1 MKTFFRFLW
10 EHKSLTVI
18 QILSISIALSF
29 AIPAVSL
36 MLELQKMNHDN
47 PQYKDIYGVKTAG
60 TMSFA
65 EEDKYFIDNYP
76 EVEAATM
83 FVSSGTQMKTD
94 IIVGSTQHSAKT
106 MFCNADIIDFFPIKM
121 ISGSIESISEGKNII
136 LSKEF
141 AASLSDENLLGST
154 IFIKDDSYLV
164 SGIMEGFESRRIPY
178 TDIILNMDENIDGN
192 NFFTYTFLRLSE
204 GTDIETFT
212 EKVVKN
218 ETELFAS
225 NLGVSKDYLRL
236 GFERYDKMA
245 VSSSFYWL
253 TSMDP
258 NMLIMAG
265 MSVLLLLL
273 FAFSNY
279 ANLSMAMSTRRA
291 KEMATKRL
299 LGSSNSMIWAQS
311 LCENIVFTAICF
323 VLGLLFA
330 SFSADAL
337 NRLMSIDGPTDLLS
351 SLVLNPVSMLAYA
364 VLIVVIGLLTGIA
377 PARAVSRYSALD
389 IVKGEFRA
397 KEKKFVSKL
406 LIVIQGVLTVA
417 LLFVSIVE
425 LNQFKHNLKMDFGC
439 EIDDVYF
446 VLLPSSDDAEK
457 DLVMQALLSKPYV
470 LKAGY
475 AESIPGFCYST
486 SDLENMYVNNLV
498 CDQDAFAAL
507 GFRVSEDFVSR
518 GTSTL
523 WISQQMKDLMGDT
536 ELSGEEMDILG
547 ADVVGGTI
555 EKFFTNSNLE
565 PGYACVT
572 VKNAESPVNK
582 TYMVLRTTGDHREL
596 SRDIQETVNIV
607 IYSNSDRFKSSRCYY
622 VRDFYNAGRLSSFES
637 LLSLMKEYLII
648 MLALSLLGILG
659 ISTYNMQIHKHDIAI
674 RKVFGSST
682 KEETVRNT
690 RTYSRL
696 MLIANILGLPLGY
709 LLGTVLLQS
718 EVSKIAISPW
728 MFIVTFLCTMAAVVC
743 VCSIQS
749 YFTANVNPIDNLKSE

>member
-1 MKTFFRFLW
+1 MKSYFRLLW
-10 EHKSLTVI
+10 KHKSLTVI

-47 PQYKDIYGVKTAG
+47 PRYKDIYGVKTAG

-94 IIVGSTQHSAKT
+94 IIVGSAQHSAKT
-106 MFCNADIIDFFPIKM
+106 MFCNADITDFFPVKM

-141 AASLSDENLLGST
+141 AALLSDENLLGST
-154 IFIKDDSYLV
+154 ILIKDESYLV
-164 SGIMEGFESRRIPY
+164 TGILDEFESQKIPY
-178 TDIILNMDENIDGN
+178 SDIVLSMDDNIDGHS
-192 NFFTYTFLRLSE
+192 FFTYTFIRLSE

-218 ETELFAS
+218 ETEVFAS

-253 TSMDP
+253 TSMNP
-258 NMLIMAG
+258 TLLVVVG

-291 KEMATKRL
+291 KEVATKRL
-299 LGSSNSMIWAQS
+299 LGSSIPVIWVQS

-337 NRLMSIDGPTDLLS
+337 NRLMSVDGPTALLS
-351 SLVLNPVSMLAYA
+351 SLVLSPASLLAYA

-397 KEKKFVSKL
+397 K
-406 LIVIQGVLTVA
+406 
-417 LLFVSIVE
+417 
-425 LNQFKHNLKMDFGC
+425 
-439 EIDDVYF
+439 
-446 VLLPSSDDAEK
+446 
-457 DLVMQALLSKPYV
+457 
-470 LKAGY
+470 
-475 AESIPGFCYST
+475 
-486 SDLENMYVNNLV
+486 
-498 CDQDAFAAL
+498 
-507 GFRVSEDFVSR
+507 
-518 GTSTL
+518 
-523 WISQQMKDLMGDT
+523 IS
-536 ELSGEEMDILG
+536 
-547 ADVVGGTI
+547 
-555 EKFFTNSNLE
+555 
-565 PGYACVT
+565 
-572 VKNAESPVNK
+572 
-582 TYMVLRTTGDHREL
+582 
-596 SRDIQETVNIV
+596 
-607 IYSNSDRFKSSRCYY
+607 
-622 VRDFYNAGRLSSFES
+622 
-637 LLSLMKEYLII
+637 
-648 MLALSLLGILG
+648 
-659 ISTYNMQIHKHDIAI
+659 
-674 RKVFGSST
+674 
-682 KEETVRNT
+682 
-690 RTYSRL
+690 
-696 MLIANILGLPLGY
+696 
-709 LLGTVLLQS
+709 
-718 EVSKIAISPW
+718 
-728 MFIVTFLCTMAAVVC
+728 
-743 VCSIQS
+743 
-749 YFTANVNPIDNLKSE
+749 